1 MIEEDYYTKVEQPG
15 YLKRVL
21 YGDSVAEYSIVLVQK
36 KDQKIFSHMKFHE
49 LWDYL
54 LSLNCQVINQNDK
67 EYIYLKDEFKTVS
80 YDKENGTFLIE
91 TPEYVVR
98 HYVNEELISLK
109 VDIFRSIDVT
119 KNHSMLEYEDL
130 NITTPEDCKF
140 LASLNQMNY
149 SRSGIYRSSIEYIEP
164 FEVQEKTKIDYSG
177 HVYDLCI
184 PKTQNFFANGILVH
198 NTDSIFYIIPTNNPE
213 EKSPEE
219 LWDLAVNASESIN
232 DLIIDYNKNT
242 LLPRCNIDPEDNHTF
257 FKTELLMSSLLL
269 LDVKKNYAYKLLV
282 KEGNVLEKPKV
293 SYTGIQVVRSDSA
306 KFTQDLLREMIENI
320 ILNETIPNEN
330 KKDKVIEVINDY
342 RNKIKEHINN
352 LNLNDIGIP
361 GKWSKDKLIINGMK
375 LYNQIMNEEVF
386 SSGSAGKFIYC
397 KFGKDF
403 GKDINGICIPY
414 SYDKDLLNEKLISNK
429 ISIDENKQ
437 WDTLL
442 TTTCHRVINLVKK
455 LKKGE

>member
-21 YGDSVAEYSIVLVQK
+21 YGDSVAEYETIIIQENFSIQRVSFEYLWNYLIDKSCLVIK
-36 KDQKIFSHMKFHE
+36 K
-49 LWDYL
+49 
-54 LSLNCQVINQNDK
+54 NNK
-67 EYIYLKDEFKTVS
+67 EYIYLTNEFKTLS
-80 YDKENGTFLIE
+80 YDIQQGVFVSK
-91 TPEYVVR
+91 TPDYIVR
-98 HYVNEELISLK
+98 HYIDDELIRIKTSNNKTL
-109 VDIFRSIDVT
+109 DVT
-119 KNHSMLEYEDL
+119 KDHSLLNYEYNNIVCRKPMDCEHVL
-130 NITTPEDCKF
+130 NENLKQLP
-140 LASLNQMNY
+140 
-149 SRSGIYRSSIEYIEP
+149 
-164 FEVQEKTKIDYSG
+164 IDYKTEMFYKG
-177 HVYDLCI
+177 YVYDLCI
-184 PKTQNFFANGILVH
+184 PQTQNFIVNGILVH
-198 NTDSIFYIIPTNNPE
+198 NTDSIFYIIPTKNPE

-219 LWDLAVNASESIN
+219 LWDIAVNASESIN

-242 LLPRCNIDPEDNHTF
+242 LLPRCNIDPDDNHTF

-282 KEGNVLEKPKV
+282 KEGNVLKKPKV

-320 ILNETIPNEN
+320 ILNETIPNED

-342 RNKIKEHINN
+342 RNKIKDHIKN

-361 GKWSKDKLIINGMK
+361 GKWSRDKLIINGMK

-386 SSGSAGKFIYC
+386 SSGSAGRFIYC

-414 SYDKDLLNEKLISNK
+414 SYDKDLLSEKLITNK